1 IQYAFCSVSPPVLTS
16 GGPKIEHTG
25 VRVSSG
31 AKARRSQRQPPRTS
45 VLDLK
50 SANLGVT
57 LLPLCLFRRLPEA
70 LSFEDMLGFV
80 LLCTR
85 SQEGCE
91 ECVLPLCRLE
101 SIYLSDVVAGYIIT
115 RNTILALIQ
124 CLAKRRRSNNNERNP
139 RTDRPSHLMLLSLP
153 LLGRPITV
161 PTLHSRPTHRNIESP
176 LLHLFLRTHRRSLRQ
191 LHHNHYLALLALH
204 LLSSH
209 PRPLHLRFT
218 CNQSFRWKSL
228 FREGKG

>member
-1 IQYAFCSVSPPVLTS
+1 MTGQGCFLKLLMPFRSPLHGLSVAAVI
-16 GGPKIEHTG
+16 K
-25 VRVSSG
+25 V
-31 AKARRSQRQPPRTS
+31 
-45 VLDLK
+45 
-50 SANLGVT
+50 
-57 LLPLCLFRRLPEA
+57 
-70 LSFEDMLGFV
+70 
-80 LLCTR
+80 
-85 SQEGCE
+85 CE
-91 ECVLPLCRLE
+91 
-101 SIYLSDVVAGYIIT
+101 
-115 RNTILALIQ
+115 NTILALIQ

-139 RTDRPSHLMLLSLP
+139 RIDRPSHLMLLSLP

-228 FREGKG
+228 FREGKGNHFLQGKNWEGIKRCMADSKTCRFGPRDVDFDAKHLLSVKSIGFS

>member
-1 IQYAFCSVSPPVLTS
+1 
-16 GGPKIEHTG
+16 
-25 VRVSSG
+25 
-31 AKARRSQRQPPRTS
+31 
-45 VLDLK
+45 
-50 SANLGVT
+50 
-57 LLPLCLFRRLPEA
+57 
-70 LSFEDMLGFV
+70 
-80 LLCTR
+80 
-85 SQEGCE
+85 
-91 ECVLPLCRLE
+91 
-101 SIYLSDVVAGYIIT
+101 
-115 RNTILALIQ
+115 
-124 CLAKRRRSNNNERNP
+124 
-139 RTDRPSHLMLLSLP
+139 MLLSLP

-228 FREGKG
+228 FREGKGFGPRDVDFDAKHLLSVKMIKALSEEKTINAHINHKTAGLSFSGA